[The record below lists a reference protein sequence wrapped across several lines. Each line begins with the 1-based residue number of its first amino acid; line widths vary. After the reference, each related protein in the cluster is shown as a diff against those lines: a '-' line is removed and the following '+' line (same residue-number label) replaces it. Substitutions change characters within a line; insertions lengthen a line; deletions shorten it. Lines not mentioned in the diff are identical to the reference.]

1 MLAFVFPPS
10 TRARQP
16 SRRSPRRR
24 SISTQSLCSTRT
36 KLLPLCG
43 FILRP
48 FRDMH
53 GKGLSGA
60 CSSVPC
66 GDSAQATSTA
76 GSPSVLLDRKISTKP
91 LPGVR

>member
-1 MLAFVFPPS
+1 MLPLSSGHQPEPDTLSKKPPAS
-10 TRARQP
+10 VD
-16 SRRSPRRR
+16 
-24 SISTQSLCSTRT
+24 STQSLCSTRT

-66 GDSAQATSTA
+66 GDSAQAISTA
-76 GSPSVLLDRKISTKP
+76 GSPSVLLDRRFSTTP